1 MVSQELEHQAIEL
14 VEAILT
20 EIRAAKKYLHMVDQC
35 ENVEHK
41 KMIIT
46 VAENELGHYRKLKEM
61 YEKEKTGK
69 FKEMNL
75 DMPVLEILTDDLDR
89 WANDI
94 EQAIARK
101 KSKIG
106 MK

>member
-1 MVSQELEHQAIEL
+1 MVSPELEHQAVEL

-20 EIRAAKKYLHMVDQC
+20 EIKAAKKYMHMAAHC

-41 KMIIT
+41 KMFVE
-46 VAENELGHYRKLKEM
+46 VAQNELNHYYRLKEM
-61 YEKEKTGK
+61 YDKEKTGK

-75 DMPVLEILTDDLDR
+75 DTPIMNVLMDDLDR
-89 WANDI
+89 WAQDI
-94 EQAIARK
+94 EDNLNMQK
-101 KSKIG
+101 TKIG